1 MKKLIATLALLSCA
15 FSVNAD
21 SCETFTVSPCSAQV
35 LTVATNSLNPRQFAA
50 GVYITKDYCG
60 KKMATV
66 RVVPTACNPCATP
79 CAAPVVVKC
88 DPCAAPV
95 VMESCPPCGPCAM

>member
-15 FSVNAD
+15 FSVNAGA
-21 SCETFTVSPCSAQV
+21 CETFTVSPCSAQV
-35 LTVATNSLNPRQFAA
+35 LTIATNSLNPRQFAA

-79 CAAPVVVKC
+79 WAAP
-88 DPCAAPV
+88 AACVPEPV
-95 VMESCPPCGPCAM
+95 VIDACAPCGPCAM